1 MSAYDSEPEKIG
13 FASLGQQSSA
23 RMLCMPKAKRAAKI
37 AEGRL
42 VLRDEAKPQVEIAL
56 YRMGRREPVGAVLV
70 PRDMLAWYA
79 HTLLSAALRPV
90 DTAAG
95 GEGSLSA

>member
-1 MSAYDSEPEKIG
+1 M
-13 FASLGQQSSA
+13 A
-23 RMLCMPKAKRAAKI
+23 RRAAKI

-42 VLRDEAKPQVEIAL
+42 VIRDEGKPQVEIAL
-56 YRMGRREPVGAVLV
+56 YRMGRREPVGLVVV

-90 DTAAG
+90 DTAPG
-95 GEGSLSA
+95 GKGSESA